1 MDDIDKKIIEIL
13 KRNSRKSYTKIA
25 KEVGLTEGAV
35 RRRIKML
42 VKRGIIKRFT
52 IEVSEEKD
60 LIKALCFVKV
70 DPRIE
75 TSKVSEVIKKLP
87 DILWCYEISGDYDIV
102 CMIAKETIKDIND
115 TIERI
120 RRIEGVIDTSS
131 SLILKE

>member
-52 IEVSEEKD
+52 IEVSEEKG

-120 RRIEGVIDTSS
+120 RRIEGVIYTSS